1 MNGFINLYKPSGI
14 TSAYAL
20 NMIKKKFKG
29 VKLGHM
35 GTLDPL
41 ACGILPIAFGK
52 STRLFDFLLEKEKI
66 YNAVFEF
73 SYETDTLDVTG
84 TITKSGGKIPTK
96 EEILSVLPKLI
107 GEVDQ
112 IPPSY
117 SAKNVN
123 GKRSYELAR
132 KGISVELPSKK
143 VVIHNIELIKEV
155 KKGSFLFKITCGGGT
170 YIRSICR
177 DLGYEL
183 NTFATMTALER
194 TKSGMFST
202 ENAFTLEEITN
213 NFNLEKMLI
222 KPDAVLT
229 LDKIILNEKDTLDLL
244 NGRPFKVNYSY
255 GNYLVYG
262 NNEFIGV
269 GVVID
274 NVLKIKAYIKD

>member
-20 NMIKKKFKG
+20 NIIKKKFRG

-112 IPPSY
+112 VPPSY

-143 VVIHNIELIKEV
+143 VVIHNIELVKEV
-155 KKGSFLFKITCGGGT
+155 KNGSFLF
-170 YIRSICR
+170 
-177 DLGYEL
+177 
-183 NTFATMTALER
+183 
-194 TKSGMFST
+194 ST
-202 ENAFTLEEITN
+202 RYQQLFQ
-213 NFNLEKMLI
+213 
-222 KPDAVLT
+222 
-229 LDKIILNEKDTLDLL
+229 
-244 NGRPFKVNYSY
+244 RQ
-255 GNYLVYG
+255 
-262 NNEFIGV
+262 
-269 GVVID
+269 
-274 NVLKIKAYIKD
+274 